1 MRTLKNYFTPKG
13 NSTDVMMNSVQ
24 EHIKDTDCHY
34 MALDISSLNPLEAS
48 KIAAI
53 CSTDHYLKYPQGIVD
68 CIVKTSKIENLIK
81 PLTLGNMNFVT
92 MQKKI

>member
-1 MRTLKNYFTPKG
+1 MRTQKKYFTPKG
-13 NSTDVMMNSVQ
+13 NSTEVMMNSVQ
-24 EHIKDTDCHY
+24 EHIKDKDCHY

-53 CSTDHYLKYPQGIVD
+53 CSINHYLKYPQGLVD
-68 CIVKTSKIENLIK
+68 CIVRTSKIENLIK

-92 MQKKI
+92 MLKEN